1 MNYLKQTNNYALTKI
16 IKKRTESLD
25 FQKNSS
31 SIDKLK
37 LFSPRIRS
45 TRIPKI
51 PSKCR
56 NTLKLNKIL
65 SSPSLTQKDD
75 S

>member
-1 MNYLKQTNNYALTKI
+1 M
-16 IKKRTESLD
+16 D

-31 SIDKLK
+31 PIDKLK

-45 TRIPKI
+45 ARIPKI
-51 PSKCR
+51 PSKYR
-56 NTLKLNKIL
+56 NTLELNKIL
-65 SSPSLTQKDD
+65 SSPSLTQKDN